1 MAPVPPLR
9 SIMNTRSPGLH
20 DHQSLE
26 LSSST
31 GMPSSPSVHA
41 AHRTRGVTMGER
53 PASVRHAPGSHMV
66 HTQQH
71 TPPSEPEAPPNRLP
85 PVVRRTS
92 TPIPG
97 RRSKVKLTDFDAEYH
112 ATINLACR
120 FYRVILCTEDPFPLD
135 HDQDGYLREAWSLA
149 CKEHQVE
156 LGADSAAFNLIR
168 QRGSQVRGE
177 VKRNARPVA
186 TLHYGFSS
194 SPDSAHRSQ
203 MATLAQ
209 TLTNKHTLVYRDHE
223 ARKGLFETPCL
234 IHILQTQWFADP
246 HDEGVAFHLYF
257 NPIPLPTM
265 ALVFTAIENCIDEW
279 KDGQLKPVDF
289 TEKSYREKY
298 LAHLTNLKGWRGHVQ
313 GKHLLARMQQ
323 RLHDEARTHSGLAC
337 FRRRDSYL
345 GLRMM
350 ISTRPRGRQQ
360 GIQKRSAR
368 RPMR

>member
-9 SIMNTRSPGLH
+9 SIMNTQSPGLH
-20 DHQSLE
+20 DHQLLE

-41 AHRTRGVTMGER
+41 AHHQ
-53 PASVRHAPGSHMV
+53 PLCSF
-66 HTQQH
+66 
-71 TPPSEPEAPPNRLP
+71 
-85 PVVRRTS
+85 

-97 RRSKVKLTDFDAEYH
+97 RHSKVKLTDFDAEYH

-120 FYRVILCTEDPFPLD
+120 FYRVILCTEDPFPLG

-177 VKRNARPVA
+177 
-186 TLHYGFSS
+186 
-194 SPDSAHRSQ
+194 SQ
-203 MATLAQ
+203 MTTLAQ

-234 IHILQTQWFADP
+234 IHILQTQWFANP

-265 ALVFTAIENCIDEW
+265 ALVFTAIDNCIDEW
-279 KDGQLKPVDF
+279 KDGQLKAVDF
-289 TEKSYREKY
+289 TEKSYHEKDGGDT
-298 LAHLTNLKGWRGHVQ
+298 AQ

-323 RLHDEARTHSGLAC
+323 RLHDEARTHLGAGVLQEEGQLSGLMNDDFDEAAWEAAG
-337 FRRRDSYL
+337 DSEEE
-345 GLRMM
+345 RE
-350 ISTRPRGRQQ
+350 
-360 GIQKRSAR
+360 AAHA
-368 RPMR
+368 

>member
-1 MAPVPPLR
+1 MALVPPLR
-9 SIMNTRSPGLH
+9 SIMNTRLPALH

-41 AHRTRGVTMGER
+41 AHHQPLRSFRGVTMGRR
-53 PASVRHAPGSHMV
+53 PASDRHAPGSHMV
-66 HTQQH
+66 HTQQHTQQH

-97 RRSKVKLTDFDAEYH
+97 CRSK
-112 ATINLACR
+112 
-120 FYRVILCTEDPFPLD
+120 DPFPLD

-177 VKRNARPVA
+177 VKRNGRPVA

-234 IHILQTQWFADP
+234 IHILQTQWFSDP

-279 KDGQLKPVDF
+279 KDGQLKAVDF

-298 LAHLTNLKGWRGHVQ
+298 LAHLTNLKGWRGH
-313 GKHLLARMQQ
+313 Q
-323 RLHDEARTHSGLAC
+323 RLHDEARTHSGAGILQEEGQLSGLTNDDFDEAAQEAAG
-337 FRRRDSYL
+337 DSEEE
-345 GLRMM
+345 RE
-350 ISTRPRGRQQ
+350 
-360 GIQKRSAR
+360 AAHA
-368 RPMR
+368 

>member
-156 LGADSAAFNLIR
+156 LGVDSAAFNLIR

-265 ALVFTAIENCIDEW
+265 ALVFMAIENCIDEW

-289 TEKSYREKY
+289 TEKSHREKY

-313 GKHLLARMQQ
+313 GKHLLAHMQQ
-323 RLHDEARTHSGLAC
+323 RLHDEARTHSGAGVLQEEGQLSGLTNDDFDEAA
-337 FRRRDSYL
+337 REAAGDSEEE
-345 GLRMM
+345 RE
-350 ISTRPRGRQQ
+350 
-360 GIQKRSAR
+360 AAHA
-368 RPMR
+368 